1 MKVDKAYNYILKCI
15 DEEKEE
21 GNMRSNSNGYE
32 LKVNC
37 FMMKKVLKLL
47 KEENDV

>member
-1 MKVDKAYNYILKCI
+1 MKIERAYNYILKCV
-15 DEEKEE
+15 DEEKIE
-21 GNMRSNSNGYE
+21 GNIHPNSNGYE

-37 FMMKKVLKLL
+37 FMMKRVLELL